1 MQTFPSQITQLNDIV
16 AKHWGIRE
24 LRPLQEPAMCSVLE
38 GRDSLVVMPTG
49 GGKSLC
55 FQAPAVLRGDTTVV
69 ISPLISLMKDQVDGL
84 LASGISAIQL
94 NSSQTAEERQQHER
108 NILNGNVRL
117 LFVSPE
123 RLVQADMQD
132 LLRKIDVR
140 TFAIDEAHCIS
151 HWGHDFRPEYRQM
164 RMLKTIFPKAS
175 VHAYTATATQQV
187 RTDIIQQ
194 LGLKDPSILVGNF
207 DRANLSYRIISRRGG
222 VLKQVLSV
230 IDRHKKEGGIIY
242 CIRRAEVD
250 ELTKDLKA
258 TGIKAMAYHAGMT
271 AQERSQT
278 QEAFSEEHCD
288 VVVATV
294 AFGMGIDRSNVRYVL
309 HTAMPKSLEAYQQ
322 ETGRAGRDGLEAECV
337 LLHSGADVF
346 TWKAI
351 MQKAAS
357 EQNQGQYQYQE
368 NDHSYLETANEH
380 LHLMDRYCRGAACRH
395 ALLVAHFGQTYGK
408 DNCGAC
414 DICLG
419 ETVEVEGA
427 LIIAQKI
434 LSCVAR
440 LKEKYG
446 IGYVAAVLRGE
457 NSQEIRARGGQSI
470 STYGLLKE
478 YHLNDLRDWMYQLIS
493 QEVLVQE
500 NVEYDSGRSVPIL
513 KLNGGSW
520 QVMRGQRTNI
530 RLLKP
535 AERKK
540 GERTKLSKAETGSW
554 DGVDRDLFESMREL
568 RRQIADARRVPP
580 YIIFPDSTLRE
591 LARIRPSSLERM
603 RMVSGIGDAKLRDL
617 GQTFLDAV
625 LSYSKATGASLDT

>member
-1 MQTFPSQITQLNDIV
+1 MQTLPSQIHQLREIV
-16 AKHWGIRE
+16 TKHWGIRE
-24 LRPLQEPAMCSVLE
+24 LRPLQEPAMCSVLD

-84 LASGISAIQL
+84 VASGINAIQL
-94 NSSQTAEERQQHER
+94 NSSQTPEQRQKHEKD
-108 NILNGNVRL
+108 LLSGKVRL

-123 RLVQADMQD
+123 RLVQTDMQD

-151 HWGHDFRPEYRQM
+151 HWGHDFRPEYRQL
-164 RMLKTIFPKAS
+164 RLLKTMFPKAS
-175 VHAYTATATQQV
+175 VHAYTATATEQV
-187 RTDIIQQ
+187 RSDIIQQ
-194 LGLKDPSILVGNF
+194 LGLKEPEVLVGNF
-207 DRANLSYRIISRRGG
+207 DRANLTYRITSRRGG
-222 VLKQVLSV
+222 TLKQVMEV

-250 ELTKDLKA
+250 ELTKDLKEA
-258 TGIKAMAYHAGMT
+258 GIKAMPYHAGLT
-271 AQERSQT
+271 AQERSDT

-322 ETGRAGRDGLEAECV
+322 ETGRAGRDGLEAECI

-357 EQNQGQYQYQE
+357 EQSQNNYQYKD
-368 NDHSYLETANEH
+368 NDTSYLETSYEH
-380 LHLMDRYCRGAACRH
+380 LNIIDRYCRGAACRH
-395 ALLVAHFGQTYGK
+395 SLLVAHFGQIYEK
-408 DNCGAC
+408 DSCGAC

-419 ETVEVEGA
+419 ETIEVDGA
-427 LIIAQKI
+427 LVIAQKI

-440 LKEKYG
+440 LKERYG

-457 NSQEIRARGGQSI
+457 NSQEIRNRGDQNL

-478 YHLNDLRDWMYQLIS
+478 HHVNDLRDWMYQLIS
-493 QEVLVQE
+493 QEVLIQE
-500 NVEYDSGRSVPIL
+500 NVEAYGRPVPIL

-535 AERKK
+535 AIRKK
-540 GERTKLSKAETGSW
+540 GERAKLSSAEAVSW
-554 DGVDRDLFESMREL
+554 ESVDRDLFETMREL
-568 RRQIADARRVPP
+568 RREIADLRRVPP
-580 YIIFPDSTLRE
+580 YIIFNDTTLRE
-591 LARIRPSSLERM
+591 LARVRPSSLERM
-603 RMVSGIGDAKLRDL
+603 RMISGIGDSKLRDL
-617 GQTFLDAV
+617 GQTFLDV
-625 LSYSKATGASLDT
+625 ILNHCKDTGTSLDA

>member
-1 MQTFPSQITQLNDIV
+1 MQTISSEIEQLREVV
-16 AKHWGIRE
+16 ARHWGIHE
-24 LRPLQEPAMCSVLE
+24 LRPLQEPAICAVLA

-55 FQAPAVLRGDTTVV
+55 FQAPAVLREECTVV

-84 LASGISAIQL
+84 KASGINAVML
-94 NSSQTAEERQQHER
+94 NSSQTFEERQLIER
-108 NILNGNVRL
+108 EVMNGKVRL

-123 RLVQADMQD
+123 RLVMTDMHD
-132 LLRKIDVR
+132 LLKKIEVR

-151 HWGHDFRPEYRQM
+151 HWGHDFRPEYRQL
-164 RMLKTIFPKAS
+164 RLLGKKFPKAS
-175 VHAYTATATQQV
+175 IHAYTATATEQV
-187 RTDIIQQ
+187 RNDIIEQ
-194 LGLKDPSILVGNF
+194 LGLRNPETLVGNF
-207 DRANLSYRIISRRGG
+207 DRGNLTYRIIPRRGG
-222 VLKQVLSV
+222 LLQQTLSV
-230 IDRHKKEGGIIY
+230 IERHKGEGGIIY

-250 ELTKDLKA
+250 ELTESLKKG
-258 TGIKAMAYHAGMT
+258 GIKAMPYHAGLT
-271 AQERSQT
+271 PEERSAT
-278 QEAFSEEHCD
+278 QDAFSEEHCD

-337 LLHSGADVF
+337 LLHSGADIF

-351 MQKAAS
+351 MQKAVS
-357 EQNQGQYQYQE
+357 DQNSDTGFLE
-368 NDHSYLETANEH
+368 NSYEH
-380 LHLMDRYCRGAACRH
+380 LNIIDRYCRGAACRH
-395 ALLVAHFGQTYGK
+395 SLLVAHFGQTYDK

-427 LIIAQKI
+427 TLIGQKI

-440 LKEKYG
+440 LKERYG
-446 IGYVAAVLRGE
+446 IGYVAGVLRGE
-457 NSQEIRARGGQSI
+457 NTQEIRSRGHETL

-478 YHLNDLRDWMYQLIS
+478 YHPNDLRDWMYQLIS
-493 QEVLVQE
+493 QEVLAQE
-500 NVEYDSGRSVPIL
+500 NVEIAFGRSVPIL

-520 QVMRGQRTNI
+520 QVMRGQREI

-535 AERKK
+535 AARKK
-540 GERTKLSKAETGSW
+540 GERAKLSGAESFSW
-554 DGVDRDLFESMREL
+554 DGVDKDLFEEMREL
-568 RRQIADARRVPP
+568 RRKLADDRRVPP

-591 LARIRPSSLERM
+591 LARIRPSSLDRM
-603 RMVSGIGDAKLRDL
+603 RRVSGIGDSKLKDL
-617 GQTFLDAV
+617 GKIFLDV
-625 LSYSKATGASLDT
+625 LISYCRDQTIPMDQ